1 MARIGPTTNLSYL
14 GGIPPKQRDY
24 DKGMSKMVSNDDVVV
39 VIERANVT
47 PAPTTKAWSF
57 VVPFHLE
64 TAAGETVPFNG
75 TIAATA
81 AETTSGGGT
90 ADPTD
95 ATPDVVNGRGV
106 VTFAGTEATWANADT
121 ATLTLTHTNLRGGTD
136 ADTFVVT
143 FTTPA

>member
-1 MARIGPTTNLSYL
+1 
-14 GGIPPKQRDY
+14 
-24 DKGMSKMVSNDDVVV
+24 MVSNDDVVV
-39 VIERANVT
+39 VVERENVT
-47 PAPTTKAWSF
+47 PAPTTAAWSY

-81 AETTSGGGT
+81 DESTLGSGT

-95 ATPDVVNGRGV
+95 VTPSVVNGRGT
-106 VTFAGTEATWANADT
+106 VTFEGTAATWAAGET
-121 ATLTLTHTNLRGGTD
+121 ATLTLTHTNLRGAYDT
-136 ADTFVVT
+136 DTFIVT